1 MIERATAL
9 RNVPLA
15 RAQRG
20 GAPGQ
25 PPSRQYARP
34 PMRIGIV
41 CPYSLDVAGG
51 VQAHVLDLARA
62 LTGLGHHV
70 DVLAPADDDTSVPDF
85 VTRAGRAVGIPYNGS
100 VARLTFG
107 PVSLARVR
115 RWLSEGDFD
124 VVHVHEPTAP
134 SLSMLALAVAGQ
146 DRLGPVVA
154 TFHTSTPRSR
164 TMTFFEP
171 LLRPMLER
179 VTARIAV
186 SPLARQV
193 YVEHLGGDA
202 VEIPN
207 GVDVAAFTDAPPLP
221 GHPRHGDGATVGFVG
236 RYTEPRKGMPLLL
249 EALRPLAPHRPD
261 LRLVVVGRGDADE
274 LRREAGP
281 VLAERIELLGA
292 VDEPTKASMLASI
305 DLLATP
311 NSGGESFGVVLAEG
325 MAAGAPVV
333 ASDIDAFRRVLG
345 EPPAGV
351 AVAAGD
357 ATAWGAAIGALL
369 DDPAR
374 REALRAA
381 GRARVAAFDWSVV
394 AAAVLR
400 VYEVAVAA
408 DPRGVRPGRH
418 DQVEQAG
425 APAPP
430 GASGELPSS
439 P

>member
-1 MIERATAL
+1 
-9 RNVPLA
+9 
-15 RAQRG
+15 
-20 GAPGQ
+20 
-25 PPSRQYARP
+25 
-34 PMRIGIV
+34 MRIGIV

-70 DVLAPADDDTSVPDF
+70 DVLAPAGSDTPVPDG
-85 VTRAGRAVGIPYNGS
+85 VTRAGKAVGIPYNGS

-115 RWLSEGDFD
+115 RWLRDGDFD
-124 VVHVHEPTAP
+124 VLHVHEPTAP
-134 SLSMLALAVAGQ
+134 SLSLLALVVASQG
-146 DRLGPVVA
+146 DRLCPVVA

-164 TMTFFEP
+164 SMTFFEP
-171 LLRPMLER
+171 VLRPLLER

-207 GVDVAAFTDAPPLP
+207 GVDVAAFADAPPLP
-221 GHPRHGDGATVGFVG
+221 GRPRHGDGTTIGFVG

-249 EALRPLAPHRPD
+249 DALRPLVARRPD
-261 LRLVVVGRGDADE
+261 LRLLVVGRGDADE
-274 LRREAGP
+274 LRQEAGP
-281 VLAERIELLGA
+281 ELADRIELLGA
-292 VDEPTKASMLASI
+292 VDEATKASMLASV
-305 DLLATP
+305 DLLAAP
-311 NSGGESFGVVLAEG
+311 NTGGESFGVVLAEG
-325 MAAGAPVV
+325 LAAGAPVV
-333 ASDIDAFRRVLG
+333 ASDIEAFRRVLG

-351 AVAAGD
+351 VVPSGDVAAW
-357 ATAWGAAIGALL
+357 TAAVGALL

-374 REALRAA
+374 REALRTA
-381 GRARVAAFDWSVV
+381 GRERVAAFDWSVV

-408 DPRGVRPGRH
+408 DPRRGVAGGR
-418 DQVEQAG
+418 AG
-425 APAPP
+425 ARSPSD
-430 GASGELPSS
+430 SGTELPSS

>member
-1 MIERATAL
+1 
-9 RNVPLA
+9 
-15 RAQRG
+15 
-20 GAPGQ
+20 
-25 PPSRQYARP
+25 
-34 PMRIGIV
+34 MRIGIV

-70 DVLAPADDDTSVPDF
+70 DVLAPAGDDTPVPAG
-85 VTRAGRAVGIPYNGS
+85 VTRAGRSLGIPYNGS

-115 RWLSEGDFD
+115 RWLRDGNFD
-124 VVHVHEPTAP
+124 VLHVHEPTAP
-134 SLSMLALAVAGQ
+134 SLSFLALVVAE
-146 DRLGPVVA
+146 GPVVA

-171 LLRPMLER
+171 VLRPLLER

-207 GVDVAAFTDAPPLP
+207 GVDVAAFADAPPLP
-221 GHPRHGDGATVGFVG
+221 GHGHHGNGATVGFVG

-249 EALRPLAPHRPD
+249 EALRPLAPTRPD
-261 LRLVVVGRGDADE
+261 LRLLVVGRGDEDE
-274 LRREAGP
+274 LREQAGP
-281 VLAERIELLGA
+281 ELADRIELLGA
-292 VDEPTKASMLASI
+292 VDEATKASMLASV

-311 NSGGESFGVVLAEG
+311 NTGGESFGVVLAEG
-325 MAAGAPVV
+325 MAAGAPIV

-351 AVAAGD
+351 AVPSGD
-357 ATAWGAAIGALL
+357 AAAWGAAIAALL

-374 REALRAA
+374 RDALRLA
-381 GRARVAAFDWSVV
+381 GRRRVAAFDWSVV

-408 DPRGVRPGRH
+408 DPRRVAASPLPRRADRAP
-418 DQVEQAG
+418 AG
-425 APAPP
+425 A
-430 GASGELPSS
+430 GHDLPSS